1 MKILNFSKSTHLLQ
15 DPTSDPI
22 NIFCQY
28 YIDSNRDRAKEIN
41 QCLRLNNENP
51 YISKIYLL
59 NERIYTSEELNIAE
73 PNKIIQVNMTK
84 RISYQDVFKYIT
96 DNNIIGYHVII
107 NSDIFLDGT
116 INKIRYSDMHLHK
129 KMHAILRYELDTT
142 NIKNSKIFG
151 PRFDSQDT
159 WILHSNFNVLP
170 NQQKIFNFQ
179 FGKPG
184 CDNKLVYLMNILGYE
199 IINDPLLIKTYHYH
213 TSQVRSYT
221 RKDSI
226 KNPWGFVVPY
236 NIHYSKLIPSLGVDL
251 SVEYIETKL
260 LEIKFDDNTV
270 LHNYILKK
278 FENNEHFIV
287 PRISNIETDFSMMG
301 DLIKSFGMKPDF
313 YNILKRKLPEM
324 KNNAGI
330 KLSSIESIVLF
341 SQMYINAFEN
351 SEMFFGW
358 EMYGGMSNIKQSYHY
373 IKNKLN
379 KPILWA
385 SVLDVFHYIYACPWT
400 LALKGKKILII
411 SSFAK
416 SIETKIPIREKIFGI
431 DLFPDCEIITISPP
445 QTQGKNESEEFII
458 ELEKFTQKLDL
469 LEYDVALVSAGGYGN
484 IICNYIYNKGK
495 SAVYVGGVLQ
505 MYFGILGSRWLTDRP
520 DVIRLFLNEYWS
532 KPSDE
537 EKPDGYKNIEN
548 GCYW

>member
-1 MKILNFSKSTHLLQ
+1 MKILNFSKSTCLLQ
-15 DPTSDPI
+15 DPTKDPI

-28 YIDSNRDRAKEIN
+28 YIDSNRDRAKEIV

-51 YISKIYLL
+51 YISNIYLL
-59 NERIYTSEELNIAE
+59 NERIYTPEELNIAE
-73 PNKIIQVNMTK
+73 PNKIIQVNMSK

-96 DNNIIGYHVII
+96 DNNIIGYHVIL
-107 NSDIFLDGT
+107 NSDILLDGT
-116 INKIRYSDMHLHK
+116 IHKIRYSDMHLNK

-142 NIKNSKIFG
+142 NIKKSKIFG

-170 NQQKIFNFQ
+170 SQQKIFNFQ

-221 RKDSI
+221 KNDAI
-226 KNPWGFVVPY
+226 KHPWGFVVPY

-251 SVEYIETKL
+251 SIEYIETKL
-260 LEIKFDDNTV
+260 LEIKFDDNIV
-270 LHNYILKK
+270 LYNYVLKK
-278 FENNEHFIV
+278 FENNEKFIV
-287 PRISNIETDFSMMG
+287 PRISNIENDFAMLG
-301 DLIKSFGMKPDF
+301 DLIKNFGMKPEF
-313 YNILKRKLPEM
+313 NNILKRKLPEM

-330 KLSSIESIVLF
+330 KLLSIESVISY

-351 SEMFFGW
+351 SDMFFGW
-358 EMYGGMSNIKQSYHY
+358 EMYGGMSNIKQSYNY

-379 KPILWA
+379 KPIIWA
-385 SVLDVFHYIYACPWT
+385 SVLDVYHYIYTCPWT
-400 LALKGKKILII
+400 LALKGKKVLIV
-411 SSFAK
+411 SCFAK
-416 SIETKIPIREKIFGI
+416 SIETKIPIREKIFGV
-431 DLFPDCEIITISPP
+431 DLFPDCEIITIAPP
-445 QTQGKNESEEFII
+445 QTQGGNQSEEFQI
-458 ELEKFTQKLDL
+458 ELQKFTSKLDL

-520 DVIRLFLNEYWS
+520 DVIRLFLNEHWS
-532 KPSDE
+532 KPTDE

>member
-1 MKILNFSKSTHLLQ
+1 MS
-15 DPTSDPI
+15 
-22 NIFCQY
+22 
-28 YIDSNRDRAKEIN
+28 
-41 QCLRLNNENP
+41 
-51 YISKIYLL
+51 
-59 NERIYTSEELNIAE
+59 
-73 PNKIIQVNMTK
+73 K

-96 DNNIIGYHVII
+96 DNKIIGYHVII

-116 INKIRYSDMHLHK
+116 INKIRYSDMHLNK

-142 NIKNSKIFG
+142 NIKKSKIFG

-270 LHNYILKK
+270 LYNYILKK

-301 DLIKSFGMKPDF
+301 DLIKMFGMKPEF
-313 YNILKRKLPEM
+313 HNILKRKLPEM

-358 EMYGGMSNIKQSYHY
+358 EMYGGMSNIKQSYNY
-373 IKNKLN
+373 IKNKMN
-379 KPILWA
+379 KPIIWA
-385 SVLDVFHYIYACPWT
+385 SVLDVYHYIYACPWT
-400 LALKGKKILII
+400 LALKGKKVLIV

-431 DLFPDCEIITISPP
+431 DLFPDCEIIAVAPP
-445 QTQGKNESEEFII
+445 QTQGNNVSEEFQI
-458 ELEKFTQKLDL
+458 ELQKFTSKLDL
-469 LEYDVALVSAGGYGN
+469 LEYDIALVSAGGYGN

-495 SAVYVGGVLQ
+495 SAIYVGGVLQ

-520 DVIRLFLNEYWS
+520 DVIRLFLNEHWS
-532 KPSDE
+532 KPTDE